1 MRKIS
6 ALLIVIFIII
16 SCNNQNEPKNI
27 DTSKNEKIVKQYFE
41 YFNSH
46 NWKKMAEMYTETADF
61 KDPSLGKGI
70 VKQTRK
76 QTEDKYAELNEIFPD
91 LHDKVIQIYSSGEN
105 HIIVEFISTGTAPDN
120 SKLELPICTIFTI
133 EKGLIT
139 KDFTYFDNFQA
150 DTTKK

>member
-1 MRKIS
+1 MRKLF
-6 ALLIVIFIII
+6 LLMVTVCTLI
-16 SCNNQNEPKNI
+16 SCTNQNQSKVV
-27 DTSKNEKIVKQYFE
+27 DTSENEKIVKQYFE
-41 YFNSH
+41 HFNSH

-76 QTEDKYAELNEIFPD
+76 QTQDKYAELNKIFPD
-91 LHDKVIQIYSSGEN
+91 LHDKVIQIYPSGEN
-105 HIIVEFISTGTAPDN
+105 HIVVEFISTGTAPDN
-120 SKLELPICTIFTI
+120 SKLELPICTVFTI
-133 EKGLIT
+133 ENGLVT

>member
-1 MRKIS
+1 MRK
-6 ALLIVIFIII
+6 LLTLIVAVFIVI
-16 SCNNQNEPKNI
+16 SCNNQNQSKVI
-27 DTSKNEKIVKQYFE
+27 DTSKNKKIINQYFE

-91 LHDKVIQIYSSGEN
+91 LHDKIIEIYPSGEN
-105 HIIVEFISTGTAPDN
+105 HIVVEFISTGTAPDN
-120 SKLELPICTIFTI
+120 SKLELPVCTIFTI
-133 EKGLIT
+133 ENGLIT